1 MYNVVDQLPNRGR
14 EAEMLQEMG
23 LSSMED
29 LFSDI
34 PADVRFSGELPL
46 PGPQSEE
53 EIISDAR
60 RLLGSNTDMGSRPSF
75 LGAGLYRNYVPAAVF
90 QLATRG
96 ESGHA
101 SGHVG
106 VPNPGL

>member
-1 MYNVVDQLPNRGR
+1 MVDQLPNRGR

-23 LSSMED
+23 LKSMED

-60 RLLGSNTDMGSRPSF
+60 RLLGANTDMGSRASF
-75 LGAGLYRNYVPAAVF
+75 LGLS
-90 QLATRG
+90 LI
-96 ESGHA
+96 HI
-101 SGHVG
+101 
-106 VPNPGL
+106 